1 MHHKGPA
8 PKRSSSSKWSK
19 DDPTNPIDRIRSFLS
34 RTEGASWLTMGR
46 CLVLSVPSVLF
57 LWTVFGIAQNN
68 TDVRK
73 RHKAKLAENWLELGS
88 TGNDDFVIMTGERLL
103 NSGSLGN
110 EDYFRLFDAYV
121 ATGKPGYAV
130 HFLESLESAQAASE
144 LAEFRARFAEKLI
157 ELKPRTPENDKLAFE
172 KLRQSLPGPL
182 SKEREKKVRVTL
194 ASLAK
199 ATGNADVYMKLLQP
213 LAADDQEIATEL
225 LWTQWLRTID
235 EESPRIRTSAM
246 EEFDRLKAE
255 SFQRVVRTAEKPA
268 ESVYL
273 RLARLHFMTGRPEDF
288 FTAIR
293 DLPAISAELKT
304 RIQNSFDEMQVISE
318 ISRKNPR
325 SQIYATTLTKI
336 LNREN
341 VEKSWVDL
349 ATKIWASQ
357 NLSPID
363 PLRLW
368 MKNHQNSPK
377 ADYDFFMSAAQA
389 CHANAKWDDARAMYE
404 KAIEKKPESLVAL
417 NNLAAMYYRFP
428 PRDLAKALA
437 LSDRALKVE
446 PGMIGVAETRAQ
458 VLARMGKMDEAR
470 IILESALPVFPQEWN
485 IHNTLAQI
493 YAIQGIK
500 ELANNHAAR
509 AAELKRPPGAE
520 FYDKLDLAT
529 STGKSGVKP
538 GNAKPEAAA
547 GNGPVPTDR

>member
-1 MHHKGPA
+1 MLPKGPA
-8 PKRSSSSKWSK
+8 QKRSSSSEWSK
-19 DDPTNPIDRIRSFLS
+19 DDSKNPMDWIRSLLRRS
-34 RTEGASWLTMGR
+34 EGIRWLTMGR
-46 CLVLSVPSVLF
+46 CLVLSVPAVLF

-73 RHKAKLAENWLELGS
+73 RHTAKLAENWLELGAS
-88 TGNDDFVIMTGERLL
+88 GNDEVVIMTGERLL
-103 NSGSLGN
+103 DSGSLGN

-121 ATGKPGYAV
+121 ATGKSGYAV

-157 ELKPRTPENDKLAFE
+157 ELKPRTPENDKIAFE
-172 KLRQSLPGPL
+172 KLQQSLAGPL

-213 LAADDQEIATEL
+213 LAVDDREIATEL
-225 LWTQWLRTID
+225 LWTQWLRSID

-246 EEFDRLKAE
+246 EEFDRLKLE
-255 SFQRVVRTAEKPA
+255 SFQRVVQTAEKPA
-268 ESVYL
+268 ESVYM
-273 RLARLHFMTGRPEDF
+273 RLARLHFITGRPEDF

-293 DLPAISAELKT
+293 DLPAISADLNS
-304 RIQNSFDEMQVISE
+304 RIQNSFDEMRVISE

-363 PLRLW
+363 PVRLW
-368 MKNHQNSPK
+368 MKNYQNSPK

-404 KAIEKKPESLVAL
+404 KAIDKKPESLVAL

-458 VLARMGKMDEAR
+458 ILARMGKLDEAR
-470 IILESALPVFPQEWN
+470 RILESALPVFPQEWN

-493 YAIQGIK
+493 YAIQGTN
-500 ELANNHAAR
+500 ELAKNHADR

-529 STGKSGVKP
+529 STGKTGENP

-547 GNGPVPTDR
+547 GTEPKPTDR